1 MGSEYI
7 ILKDSNGVEVSIGEM
22 SNRLEL
28 TIWNPLYSEI
38 VSTKNILPEEM
49 LKSFME
55 GIKAISYY
63 MSKEDFDR
71 VFSKL
76 ETFAF

>member
-1 MGSEYI
+1 MGSEYL
-7 ILKDSNGVEVSIGEM
+7 ILKDSKGMEVCISEM
-22 SNRLEL
+22 SNKLD
-28 TIWNPLYSEI
+28 LYIFEAKRDDVI
-38 VSTKNILPEEM
+38 CTEEMTPEEM
-49 LKSFME
+49 LIGFME
-55 GIKAISYY
+55 GIKSISYY